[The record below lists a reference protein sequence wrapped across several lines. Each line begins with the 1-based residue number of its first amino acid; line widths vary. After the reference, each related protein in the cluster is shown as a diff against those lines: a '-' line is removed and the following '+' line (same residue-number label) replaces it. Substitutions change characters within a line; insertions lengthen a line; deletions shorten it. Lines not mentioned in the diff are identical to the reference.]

1 MNNTMPDTETTLA
14 QIYLSWLIE
23 LGADEAIS
31 ENPISRYTL
40 PTSLPAKTQFA
51 KPLTK
56 PTKTAETDPVGEAHK
71 LAQDANSLAELKA
84 ALAGFEHCELK
95 RTAQNLVFS
104 DGVPN
109 ARIMLIGEA
118 PGRDEDLQGRP
129 FVGRAGQ
136 LLDRLLAAIGISRKE
151 SAYIANV
158 LPWRPPGNRDPSVAE
173 IAMMK
178 PFLERHIE
186 LVAPEILVLM
196 GNYSCKAV
204 LGKQG
209 ITKLRGQWTT
219 AYGLPTLPMLH
230 PAFLLRQPVRKR
242 QAWADLLELQHRL
255 AQ

>member
-1 MNNTMPDTETTLA
+1 MNNTAPDAEARLA
-14 QIYLSWLIE
+14 QIYLGWLVE
-23 LGADEAIS
+23 LGADEAIG
-31 ENPISRYTL
+31 ENPLSRYALTD
-40 PTSLPAKTQFA
+40 SLPAEPHFTPSVPKVSHTVDV
-51 KPLTK
+51 
-56 PTKTAETDPVGEAHK
+56 DPVAAAHK
-71 LAQDANSLAELKA
+71 LAQAANNLAELKA
-84 ALAGFEHCELK
+84 ALADFEHCELK
-95 RTAQNLVFS
+95 RGAQNLVFS

-129 FVGRAGQ
+129 FVGQAGQ
-136 LLDRLLAAIGISRKE
+136 LLDRMLATINISRAD

-158 LPWRPPGNRDPSVAE
+158 LPWRPPGNRDPSLAE

-186 LVAPEILVLM
+186 LAAPEILVLM

-230 PAFLLRQPVRKR
+230 PAFLLRQPIRKR
-242 QAWADLLELQHRL
+242 QAWADLLQLQARL
-255 AQ
+255 AE